1 MRRFLLAMNVL
12 VFTLLVLLNTAV
24 YALNTNNR
32 SDLARSKLVDA
43 LSSPSGKLTLSP
55 EVIIPEP
62 KDATSIL
69 LLTNAVQT
77 VSERVRSCNSN
88 VAFVRGSIAA
98 LRTFT
103 NEQASALGN
112 FPGPLPT
119 IYCSI
124 DKLEESNLEEIAAAG
139 ADGVLFE
146 MCGANSELEAFDQ
159 IESTSQSWVDLW
171 KAAISAGLQPI
182 PEFSLGESFAAS
194 WGDDEV
200 NNMISTVTDVVGL
213 EPAALVLTINPTSD
227 NIELVDERQL
237 NIPSI
242 PKSLSRKIPILGSLR
257 VPAGENR
264 LHEETLRFKEAG
276 YSGAFLRGDCVP
288 GFRMQ
293 PNLEIVGKF
302 WHACICDLK
311 STRSKSFS
319 FRAKNKL
326 EVSTATKWGNY
337 QKSVIESGALGDPGE
352 TASLN
357 EAAGDYQGFA

>member
-1 MRRFLLAMNVL
+1 MNVL
-12 VFTLLVLLNTAV
+12 VFTLLVLLNDAV
-24 YALNTNNR
+24 FALSTNNR
-32 SDLARSKLVDA
+32 SDLARNKLVAA

-77 VSERVRSCNSN
+77 ISERVRSCNSN
-88 VAFVRGSIAA
+88 VAFVRGSIDA

-112 FPGPLPT
+112 FPGPIPT
-119 IYCSI
+119 IYCSN
-124 DKLEESNLEEIAAAG
+124 DKLEKQNLEEIASTG
-139 ADGVLFE
+139 ADGVLIDMFH
-146 MCGANSELEAFDQ
+146 GELEEIDQ
-159 IESTSQSWVDLW
+159 ILSTSESWVDLW
-171 KAAISAGLQPI
+171 NAVTAAGLQPI
-182 PEFSLGESFAAS
+182 PEVAIGESIAAL
-194 WGDDEV
+194 WGDDELNRLV
-200 NNMISTVTDVVGL
+200 STITDIVGR
-213 EPAALVLTINPTSD
+213 EPASIILTINPTTSE
-227 NIELVDERQL
+227 ITEMDEVRPL
-237 NIPSI
+237 IIPSI
-242 PKSLSRKIPILGSLR
+242 PKSLSKRIPILGSLR
-257 VPAGENR
+257 VPAGEDR
-264 LHEETLRFKEAG
+264 LHEETQRFKEAG

-293 PNLEIVGKF
+293 PNLDIVGKF

-357 EAAGDYQGFA
+357 EAVGDYQGFA